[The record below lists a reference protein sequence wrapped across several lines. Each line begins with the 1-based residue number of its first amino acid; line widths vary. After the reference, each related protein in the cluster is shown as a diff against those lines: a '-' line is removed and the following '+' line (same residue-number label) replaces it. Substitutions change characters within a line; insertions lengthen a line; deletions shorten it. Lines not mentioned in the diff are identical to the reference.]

1 MGALTD
7 ARVHAAGRQESLGV
21 TLRSLLA
28 RPSMYRAFGGLV
40 GASRARH
47 VFVTEHVRPRH
58 GERVLDIGCG
68 TGELVEHLTGT
79 DYDGFDASAEY
90 ILAARARYPGIRFS
104 CERIAAGV
112 ARPASVD
119 LAIASG
125 VLHHLDDDEALALL
139 RLASVS
145 CRAGGRLITLDG
157 CFVAGQ
163 SPVSRTLLSWDRGRF
178 VRTPDEYLRLMRSV
192 FPSVAAVVR
201 HDLLRVPYTH
211 FVAECRLA

>member
-1 MGALTD
+1 VGAITD
-7 ARVHAAGRQESLGV
+7 AGAHAADRQDAPGV

-47 VFVTEHVRPRH
+47 VFVTEHVRPRD

-68 TGELVEHLTGT
+68 TGELVEHLIGT

-90 ILAARARYPGIRFS
+90 IQAARASYPGTRFS

-112 ARPASVD
+112 VRPASVD

-125 VLHHLDDDEALALL
+125 VLHHLDDDEALVLL
-139 RLASVS
+139 RLAAAS
-145 CRAGGRLITLDG
+145 CRADGRLVTLDG

-163 SPVSRTLLSWDRGRF
+163 NPVARTLLAWDRGQH
-178 VRTPDEYLRLMRSV
+178 VRTPDAYLRLMRAV
-192 FPSVAAVVR
+192 FPSVTAVVR

-211 FVAECRLA
+211 FVGECRLA